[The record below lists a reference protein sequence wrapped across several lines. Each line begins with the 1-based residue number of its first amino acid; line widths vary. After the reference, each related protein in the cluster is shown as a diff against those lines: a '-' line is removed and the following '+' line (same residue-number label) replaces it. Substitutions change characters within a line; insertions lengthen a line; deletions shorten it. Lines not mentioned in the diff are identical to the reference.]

1 MTHQIFTAHMCS
13 LEMEIWIFILVA
25 ITILTNHMISI
36 ILSTHLPSIMA
47 MIQQLMWDVEQSKE
61 MENGSY
67 NLEFNADILD

>member
-1 MTHQIFTAHMCS
+1 
-13 LEMEIWIFILVA
+13 
-25 ITILTNHMISI
+25 MISI